1 MEILKKKRYV
11 FLKRHYIALF
21 DVLQSCDIHASSDN
35 SIKNPIPN
43 DLTVILN
50 EANIKAIFTTGK
62 KAYSL
67 YQKYCYPY
75 TKIEDI
81 LLPSTSPANCS
92 KGIEQKLEYEYH
104 KIKDFSEL

>member
-1 MEILKKKRYV
+1 MEILKKKRYA
-11 FLKRHYIALF
+11 FLKRHHIALF

-35 SIKNPIPN
+35 LIKNPIPN
-43 DLTVILN
+43 DLTVLN
-50 EANIKAIFTTGK
+50 VANIKAIFTTGK

-75 TKIEDI
+75 TKIEAI
-81 LLPSTSPANCS
+81 LLPSTSPANCL